1 MINVLIV
8 FYLFYMIVGGW
19 MIYVLPNNLHILKV
33 WLEVVLEHVLQLFHG
48 RNALFSFLYFLQL
61 CFTQ

>member
-19 MIYVLPNNLHILKV
+19 MIYVLHNNLYILKV
-33 WLEVVLEHVLQLFHG
+33 WLELVLEHVLQLFHG
-48 RNALFSFLYFLQL
+48 QNA
-61 CFTQ
+61 

>member
-19 MIYVLPNNLHILKV
+19 MIYVLPNNLYIYKV

-48 RNALFSFLYFLQL
+48 RNA
-61 CFTQ
+61 